1 MESPD
6 RHSLAVPL
14 VRQRPILQRMA
25 LTIRNLRQLRERAVM
40 TQAQLAAAA
49 GLSRHTVQQLESGV
63 RPAYPTTVQKL
74 ARALK
79 VKPADLVGEAN

>member
-1 MESPD
+1 
-6 RHSLAVPL
+6 
-14 VRQRPILQRMA
+14 MA
-25 LTIRNLRQLRERAVM
+25 LAIRNLRQLRERAVM

-49 GLSRHTVQQLESGV
+49 GLSRHTVQQLETGT

-79 VKPADLVGEAN
+79 VKPADLVGESN